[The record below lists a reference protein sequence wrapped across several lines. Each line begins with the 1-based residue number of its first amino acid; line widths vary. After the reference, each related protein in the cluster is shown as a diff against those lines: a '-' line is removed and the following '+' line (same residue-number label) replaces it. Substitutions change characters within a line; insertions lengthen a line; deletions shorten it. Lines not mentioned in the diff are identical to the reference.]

1 MITDQIEHT
10 VTGIGDFQNLLT
22 SKKRYNVF
30 YNETKLRCS
39 KQNKCALIFNEI
51 LFSSL

>member
-22 SKKRYNVF
+22 SKKCHNVF
-30 YNETKLRCS
+30 YNETKLRCFE
-39 KQNKCALIFNEI
+39 QNKCALIFYEI
-51 LFSSL
+51 SFSSL